1 MIRLLS
7 LIAVFCGFTGTAFA
21 GCAGKITSVSAQSPL
36 TYSPFAAWNALQTL
50 ILTVQNTG
58 AVACSYQVSIP
69 PSFNPLQ
76 FAGKLSFSI
85 SSSSASA
92 NSMLTTPTLKPGQSA
107 QLPIILTVPRG
118 QPSLSGYFTSKV
130 GFALAVAGSPA
141 AQPPIDQAIVPL
153 TCTVPPIFEINLA
166 GSGRKTTVQF
176 GNLEAGQKASVIL
189 QTRTNSDHR
198 LVFQS
203 AQWRRICPCTGIPA
217 RLPQYLTQ
225 RPLMAQPVTLT
236 APVALS
242 FAAEPGEASRRVTV
256 TVGDTSG
263 KLAGTYT
270 DVITV
275 SILSSM

>member
-50 ILTVQNTG
+50 VLAVQNTG

-76 FAGKLSFSI
+76 FAGKLSFSM

-118 QPSLSGYFTSKV
+118 QPSLSGRFTSKV

-176 GNLEAGQKASVIL
+176 GNLEAGQKASVIV
-189 QTRTNSDHR
+189 QTRTNNDHR

-203 AQWRRICPCTGIPA
+203 VNGGYLSLHGHSGPASKIPYSA
-217 RLPQYLTQ
+217 TVDGET
-225 RPLMAQPVTLT
+225 VTLT

-242 FAAEPGEASRRVTV
+242 FATEPGEASRRVTV

>member
-58 AVACSYQVSIP
+58 AIACSYQVSIP

-92 NSMLTTPTLKPGQSA
+92 NSMLTTQTLKPSQSA

-141 AQPPIDQAIVPL
+141 AQAPIDQAIVPL

-189 QTRTNSDHR
+189 QTRTNNDHR

-203 AQWRRICPCTGIPA
+203 VNGGYLSLHGHSGPASKIPYSA
-217 RLPQYLTQ
+217 TVDGE
-225 RPLMAQPVTLT
+225 PVTLT

>member
-21 GCAGKITSVSAQSPL
+21 SCAGKITSVSAQSPL

-58 AVACSYQVSIP
+58 AIACSYQVSIP

-92 NSMLTTPTLKPGQSA
+92 NSMLTTQTLKPSQSA

-189 QTRTNSDHR
+189 QTRTNNDHR

-203 AQWRRICPCTGIPA
+203 VNGGYLSLHGHSGPASKIPYSA
-217 RLPQYLTQ
+217 TVDGE
-225 RPLMAQPVTLT
+225 PVTLT

>member
-21 GCAGKITSVSAQSPL
+21 SCAGKITSVSAQSPL

-58 AVACSYQVSIP
+58 AIACSYQVSIP

-92 NSMLTTPTLKPGQSA
+92 NSMLTTQTLKPSQSA

-141 AQPPIDQAIVPL
+141 AQAPIDQAIVPL

-189 QTRTNSDHR
+189 QTRTNNDHR

-203 AQWRRICPCTGIPA
+203 VNGGYLSLHGHSGPASKIPYSA
-217 RLPQYLTQ
+217 TVDGE
-225 RPLMAQPVTLT
+225 PVTLT

>member
-58 AVACSYQVSIP
+58 AIACSYQVSIP

-92 NSMLTTPTLKPGQSA
+92 NSMLTTQTLKPSQSA

-141 AQPPIDQAIVPL
+141 AQAPIDQAIVPL

-203 AQWRRICPCTGIPA
+203 VNGGYLSLHGHSGPASTIPYSA
-217 RLPQYLTQ
+217 TVDG
-225 RPLMAQPVTLT
+225 QPVTLT
-236 APVALS
+236 SPVALS
-242 FAAEPGEASRRVTV
+242 FAAESGEASRRVTV

-275 SILSSM
+275 SILSFM

>member
-58 AVACSYQVSIP
+58 AIACSYQVSIP

-92 NSMLTTPTLKPGQSA
+92 NSMLTTQTLKPSQSA

-141 AQPPIDQAIVPL
+141 AQAPIDQAIVPL

-176 GNLEAGQKASVIL
+176 GNLEAGQKASVIV
-189 QTRTNSDHR
+189 QTRTNNDHR

-203 AQWRRICPCTGIPA
+203 VNGGYLSLHGHSGPASKIPYSA
-217 RLPQYLTQ
+217 TVDGE
-225 RPLMAQPVTLT
+225 PVTLT